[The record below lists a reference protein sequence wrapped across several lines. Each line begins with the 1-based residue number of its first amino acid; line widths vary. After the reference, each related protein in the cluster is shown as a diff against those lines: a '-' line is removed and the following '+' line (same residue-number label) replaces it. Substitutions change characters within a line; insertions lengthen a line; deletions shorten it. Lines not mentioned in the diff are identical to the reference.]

1 MAWVNYANTGPF
13 TNNVT
18 PPGINATFLNNIES
32 FLDQFAT
39 SVDADNNIT
48 TDLSGNMVVTSIKA
62 RLWSKSGHSLVDFN
76 FGSVNATSAGVSVTH
91 GLKNVAGAATAPGTI
106 LVTANSGTAN
116 VTVVAGGVTTTT
128 FTVFSSVNINVWWL
142 ALAAS

>member
-1 MAWVNYANTGPF
+1 M
-13 TNNVT
+13 
-18 PPGINATFLNNIES
+18 NAT
-32 FLDQFAT
+32 A
-39 SVDADNNIT
+39 
-48 TDLSGNMVVTSIKA
+48 
-62 RLWSKSGHSLVDFN
+62 
-76 FGSVNATSAGVSVTH
+76 AGVAVTH
-91 GLKNVAGAATAPGTI
+91 GLKNVAGVATAPGTI